1 MNTQMSEVNEGI
13 RMKRKTLMAR
23 PEDSGFVVFTI
34 NDELNFDDVFAK
46 VRQMLLNPK
55 DKVWW
60 DLNGIT
66 RTDFTATS
74 VYILNNLVKN
84 YQGSWPKGRV
94 VIVADTALSYLISK
108 TTLSLLRLDG
118 FRGQAQLF
126 SSREAALRW
135 IELADLLR

>member
-1 MNTQMSEVNEGI
+1 
-13 RMKRKTLMAR
+13 MKRKTLMAG
-23 PEDSGFVVFTI
+23 PENSGFVVFTI
-34 NDELNFDDVFAK
+34 NDELNFDDVFLK

-60 DLNGIT
+60 DLSGIT

-84 YQGSWPKGRV
+84 YQDFWPKGRV
-94 VIVADTALSYLISK
+94 VIVADTDLSYLISK

-118 FRGQAQLF
+118 FRGQVQLF

>member
-1 MNTQMSEVNEGI
+1 
-13 RMKRKTLMAR
+13 MKRKTLMAH
-23 PEDSGFVVFTI
+23 PENSGFVVFTI
-34 NDELNFDDVFAK
+34 NDELNFDDVFLK

-84 YQGSWPKGRV
+84 YQDFWPKGRV

-108 TTLSLLRLDG
+108 ATLSLLRLDG
-118 FRGQAQLF
+118 FRGQVQLF

>member
-1 MNTQMSEVNEGI
+1 
-13 RMKRKTLMAR
+13 MAR
-23 PEDSGFVVFTI
+23 PENSGFVVFTI
-34 NDELNFDDVFAK
+34 NGELNFDDVFLK

-74 VYILNNLVKN
+74 VYILSNLVKN
-84 YQGSWPKGRV
+84 YQDSWPKGRV
-94 VIVADTALSYLISK
+94 VIVADTTLSYLISK

-118 FRGQAQLF
+118 FRGQVQLF

-135 IELADLLR
+135 IELADLLK

>member
-1 MNTQMSEVNEGI
+1 
-13 RMKRKTLMAR
+13 MKRKTLMAR
-23 PEDSGFVVFTI
+23 PQDSGFVVFTI

-74 VYILNNLVKN
+74 VYVLNNLVKN
-84 YQGSWPKGRV
+84 YQDFWPKGRV

-118 FRGQAQLF
+118 FRGQVQLF

>member
-1 MNTQMSEVNEGI
+1 
-13 RMKRKTLMAR
+13 MAR

-84 YQGSWPKGRV
+84 YQGFWPKGRV
-94 VIVADTALSYLISK
+94 VIVADTDLSYLISK

-118 FRGQAQLF
+118 FRGQVQLF

-135 IELADLLR
+135 IELAALLR

>member
-1 MNTQMSEVNEGI
+1 
-13 RMKRKTLMAR
+13 MKRKTLMAR
-23 PEDSGFVVFTI
+23 PENSGFVVFTI
-34 NDELNFDDVFAK
+34 NGELNFDDVFLK

-74 VYILNNLVKN
+74 VYILSNLVKN
-84 YQGSWPKGRV
+84 YQDSWPKGRV
-94 VIVADTALSYLISK
+94 VIVADTTLSYLISK

-118 FRGQAQLF
+118 FRGQVQLF

-135 IELADLLR
+135 IELADLLK

>member
-1 MNTQMSEVNEGI
+1 
-13 RMKRKTLMAR
+13 MKRKTLVAR
-23 PEDSGFVVFTI
+23 PEDSGFAVFTI
-34 NDELNFDDVFAK
+34 NDELNFDDVFLKARK
-46 VRQMLLNPK
+46 MLLNPK
-55 DKVWW
+55 DKVLW

-74 VYILNNLVKN
+74 VYVLNNLVKN
-84 YQGSWPKGRV
+84 YQDFWPKGRV
-94 VIVADTALSYLISK
+94 VIVADTDLSYLIAK

-126 SSREAALRW
+126 SSRKAALRW

>member
-1 MNTQMSEVNEGI
+1 
-13 RMKRKTLMAR
+13 MKRKTLMAR
-23 PEDSGFVVFTI
+23 PENSGFVVFTI
-34 NDELNFDDVFAK
+34 NGELNFDDVFLK

-74 VYILNNLVKN
+74 VYILSNLVKN
-84 YQGSWPKGRV
+84 YQDFWPKGRV
-94 VIVADTALSYLISK
+94 VIVADTTLSYLISK

-118 FRGQAQLF
+118 FRGQVQLF

>member
-1 MNTQMSEVNEGI
+1 
-13 RMKRKTLMAR
+13 MKRKTLMAR
-23 PEDSGFVVFTI
+23 PENSGFVVFTI
-34 NDELNFDDVFAK
+34 NGELNFDDVFLK

-74 VYILNNLVKN
+74 VYILSNLVKN
-84 YQGSWPKGRV
+84 YQDSWPKGRV
-94 VIVADTALSYLISK
+94 VIVADTTLSYLISK

-118 FRGQAQLF
+118 FRGQVQLF

>member
-1 MNTQMSEVNEGI
+1 
-13 RMKRKTLMAR
+13 MKRKTLMAR
-23 PEDSGFVVFTI
+23 PENSGFVVFTI
-34 NDELNFDDVFAK
+34 NDELNFDDVFLK

-84 YQGSWPKGRV
+84 YQDFWPKGRV
-94 VIVADTALSYLISK
+94 VIVADTDLSYLISK

-118 FRGQAQLF
+118 FRGQVQLF